1 MRLVLRE
8 AGFEYR
14 LPSEHTIRTPQDV
27 AVAARELADAD
38 KEGFVVL
45 CLDARNGLLSA
56 ELVSVGLVNAA
67 LVHPREVFRQA
78 VRANACAVV
87 LVHNH
92 PTGDV
97 TPSAED
103 IRITNQLVA
112 AGKILNIAVVDHVII
127 GRGAAGV
134 NTLSMRESK
143 LVTF

>member
-14 LPSEHTIRTPQDV
+14 LPSENKVRTPQD
-27 AVAARELADAD
+27 AASAARELADAD
-38 KEGFVVL
+38 KEGFVAL
-45 CLDARNGLLSA
+45 CLDTKNGLLSA
-56 ELVSVGLVNAA
+56 ELVTVGLVDAS

-78 VRANACAVV
+78 VASNAAAII

-92 PTGDV
+92 PSGDL

-103 IRITNQLVA
+103 IRVTSQLVD
-112 AGKILNIAVVDHVII
+112 AGRILDIHVLDHVII

-134 NTLSMRESK
+134 KSHSIRESG
-143 LVTF
+143 LVKF